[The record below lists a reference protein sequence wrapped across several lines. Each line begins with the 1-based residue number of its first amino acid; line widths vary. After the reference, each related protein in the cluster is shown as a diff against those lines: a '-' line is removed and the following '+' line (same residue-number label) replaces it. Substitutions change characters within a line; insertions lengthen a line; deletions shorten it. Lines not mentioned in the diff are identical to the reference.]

1 MTYGYS
7 ALEVEK
13 KCNNKCSVC
22 FYRYDLHVFEFFL
35 YLSKVFGAIYYR
47 KIKKSDFIFEAYILQ
62 FKRIALFY
70 NFGCTVK

>member
-13 KCNNKCSVC
+13 STIISVQFAATGMIC
-22 FYRYDLHVFEFFL
+22 MFL
-35 YLSKVFGAIYYR
+35 NFSFTYL
-47 KIKKSDFIFEAYILQ
+47 KSLGLSIIEKLKSPILYFEAYILQ